1 MKFNPLRDKQVK
13 FSNIKQKL
21 TKKDFFGEAPAPFIG
36 RYNYPNINVGILSP
50 VDIKDNTWE
59 YDAPRHWSSQ
69 DYQIPNIIDFRSE
82 LINSRFTSN
91 VNDAQK
97 LSAKMLHITQE
108 VGMASKPVEVEI
120 NLEKK
125 PFFRIDTN
133 KFVAPT
139 GPKGHIEKARIT
151 SNSKISSKVEYVVND
166 YALKAES
173 AAINLYEKGFD
184 EQVVQKLLSVGTLG
198 IKTQRKLVP
207 TRWSITAADD
217 TIGKHLIKEIKQ
229 HSEADYQAYMGGYL
243 GNYYLILLF
252 PEPWSYEL
260 FETYVKDGKQ
270 QIQNPDYTT
279 DFEVYEGR
287 KSYAKDTV
295 GGYYSVRLAILEHL
309 KQIKRQATAI
319 ALRFI
324 TNEYTLP
331 LGVFVTREAARRAM
345 SNKPITFSD
354 KTLLIK
360 YADLIIKRK
369 FNFDIHYLLNN
380 SYLYR
385 KQKFQKKLSAF

>member
-1 MKFNPLRDKQVK
+1 MRFNPLRDKQVK

-50 VDIKDNTWE
+50 VDIKENTWE

-91 VNDAQK
+91 VKDVNLAP
-97 LSAKMLHITQE
+97 KMLQITQE

-125 PFFRIDTN
+125 PFFRVDTN

-139 GPKGHIEKARIT
+139 GPKGHIERARIT

-166 YALKAES
+166 YGLKAND

-217 TIGKHLIKEIKQ
+217 TIGKHIITEIKKN
-229 HSEADYQAYMGGYL
+229 SEADYQAYMGGYL
-243 GNYYLILLF
+243 GNYYLIMFF

-260 FETYVKDGKQ
+260 FETYANGIPEK
-270 QIQNPDYTT
+270 NPDYTT

-295 GGYYSVRLAILEHL
+295 GGYYTVRLAILEKL
-309 KQIKRQATAI
+309 KQMKRQATAI

-331 LGVFVTREAARRAM
+331 LGVWVTREAARRAM
-345 SNKPITFSD
+345 SSKPISFSD
-354 KTLLIK
+354 KTLMIK

-369 FNFDIHYLLNN
+369 FNYNIHHLLNN

-385 KQKFQKKLSAF
+385 KQKYQKKLSAF